1 MTHSLSCHGK
11 DGLRTF
17 FKVQQTATEV
27 AHGSTNICLNREV
40 YFFSCAAWSVEFQFP
55 DQGMNLRPGSEA
67 HNSNHRPPEN
77 SQQRTI
83 LPIDITFQKLVQ
95 SMISVT
101 HNQDGE
107 LLDANLPN
115 RLVG

>member
-1 MTHSLSCHGK
+1 MW
-11 DGLRTF
+11 F
-17 FKVQQTATEV
+17 
-27 AHGSTNICLNREV
+27 
-40 YFFSCAAWSVEFQFP
+40 VEFQFP
-55 DQGMNLRPGSEA
+55 DQGMNLRHGSEA
-67 HNSNHRPPEN
+67 HNPNHRPPEH

-83 LPIDITFQKLVQ
+83 LPTDITFQKLVQ